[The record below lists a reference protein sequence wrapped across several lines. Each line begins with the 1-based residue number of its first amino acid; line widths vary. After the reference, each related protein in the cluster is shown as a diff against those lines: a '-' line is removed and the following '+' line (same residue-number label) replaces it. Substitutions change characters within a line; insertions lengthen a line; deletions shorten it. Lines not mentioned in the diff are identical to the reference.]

1 MKRYKSAAIY
11 ASIYFIYIAVYIALV
26 HISKG
31 LQAWDVYPRLALL
44 AAIYILL
51 GVTIAVRVGLCVG
64 FPTKAQRIVLPT
76 VFAAVSIAISL
87 WLFFNLYG
95 SYKYFWTIAAAD
107 IASIFIALAKK
118 Q

>member
-1 MKRYKSAAIY
+1 MKKYKSVVIY
-11 ASIYFIYIAVYIALV
+11 VSIYFIYIAVHMIIA

-31 LQAWDVYPRLALL
+31 LLPWDGSLKFALL

-51 GVTIAVRVGLCVG
+51 GVTIAVRAGLCAC
-64 FPTKAQRIVLPT
+64 FPTKAQRIILPA

-87 WLFFNLYG
+87 WLFFNIYN
-95 SYKYFWTIAAAD
+95 SYKYFLTFAAAD
-107 IASIFIALAKK
+107 IASIFISLTKK